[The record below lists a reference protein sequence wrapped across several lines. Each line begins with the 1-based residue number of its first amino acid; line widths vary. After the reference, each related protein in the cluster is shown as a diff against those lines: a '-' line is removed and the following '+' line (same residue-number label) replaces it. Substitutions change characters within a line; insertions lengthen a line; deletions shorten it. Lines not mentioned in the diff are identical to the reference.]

1 MWILFASLNPISEG
15 IRSVFIKKA
24 SKDFDSI
31 LISWANNF
39 LPVIVFTPILFFID
53 LKFNTLFFVG
63 LFGSSLINVAAN
75 ILYMRAISK
84 GDISTVMPMQ
94 SFAPVFLLLSSPIIL
109 GEFPNL
115 VGLLGILTG
124 VAGSYLLNLDMKEKN
139 IFAPFKSLVKE
150 KGTKY
155 MLTVAFLW
163 SISANFDKIAI
174 QNSSTWQYMAC
185 TNIVVFTGITI
196 LATTTKKF
204 KVRSFKGNK
213 KYLLII
219 SAFTVGSYIFHMTA
233 LSLTLA
239 AYVIAMKRMSALI
252 SVFLGSF
259 FLNEPNL
266 KQRLVGATVMFAGV
280 LLIVFS

>member
-24 SKDFDSI
+24 SRQFDSI
-31 LISWANNF
+31 IISWANNF
-39 LPVIVFTPILFFID
+39 LPVLFFTPILFFID
-53 LKFNTLFFVG
+53 LKFNALFWIG
-63 LFGSSLINVAAN
+63 LAGSSLINVAAN
-75 ILYMRAISK
+75 ILYMRSISK
-84 GDISTVMPMQ
+84 GDISSVMPMQ
-94 SFAPVFLLLSSPIIL
+94 SFAPVFLLLSSPLIL

-115 VGLLGILTG
+115 VGLIGILTG
-124 VAGSYLLNLDMKEKN
+124 VAGSYLLNLDLKQKN
-139 IFAPFKSLVKE
+139 IFAPFKSLLKD
-150 KGTKY
+150 KGTRY
-155 MLTVAFLW
+155 MLIVAFLW

-174 QNSSTWQYMAC
+174 QNSSTWQYMAF
-185 TNIVVFTGITI
+185 TNIIIFSSLSI
-196 LATTTKKF
+196 LVYFSKKN
-204 KVRSFKGNK
+204 KIESIRGDK

-252 SVFLGSF
+252 SVFLGSI
-259 FLNEPNL
+259 FLKEPNL
-266 KQRLVGATVMFAGV
+266 RQRLVGAAVMFAGV